1 MVPHSCKNPS
11 RGGRMWYFR
20 GFKVGRYPV
29 LLSAWDRVSV
39 PAEITEPEPPKI
51 SGGQNHK
58 YDGNIFHRKEKLLG
72 FRLVETFFVNIKVF
86 QSYDQ
91 FNTTT

>member
-29 LLSAWDRVSV
+29 LLPAWDRVSV

-58 YDGNIFHRKEKLLG
+58 YDGNIFHKKLMIIDMFSPQYL
-72 FRLVETFFVNIKVF
+72 FILV
-86 QSYDQ
+86 
-91 FNTTT
+91 